1 MTAATKDEIA
11 GIPWWLV
18 LIEGIALIII
28 GALFLFF
35 PYRIEVLMFVIKVL
49 GIYWII
55 SGVFQ
60 LIVMFMDH
68 TAWGWKLFAGLLGI
82 LAGIVV
88 LGSPLWSSV
97 IVLATMVIIMGIQG
111 IVYGGIGL
119 YQAFKGGGWG
129 QGILSAISILF
140 GFVLLAN
147 VMIGA
152 AVLPWVLAVFA
163 IVGGIFAVIAAFKL
177 R

>member
-1 MTAATKDEIA
+1 MTTATKDEVA

-28 GALFLFF
+28 G
-35 PYRIEVLMFVIKVL
+35 VLLLSYPGRTLLIIIQIL

-55 SGVFQ
+55 SGIFQ
-60 LIVMFMDH
+60 LISMFMDH
-68 TAWGWKLFAGLLGI
+68 KAWGWKLFAGLLGI
-82 LAGIVV
+82 VAGIVV
-88 LGSPLWSSV
+88 LGSPMWSSV

-111 IVYGGIGL
+111 LVYGGIGL

-129 QGILSAISILF
+129 QGILAAISIFF
-140 GFVLLAN
+140 GFILLAN
-147 VMIGA
+147 VMISA
-152 AVLPWVLAVFA
+152 AVLPWVLAIFA
-163 IVGGIFAVIAAFKL
+163 IVGGIFAIIAAFKL

>member
-1 MTAATKDEIA
+1 MTTVTKDDVA

-28 GALFLFF
+28 GVLLLSYPAGALL
-35 PYRIEVLMFVIKVL
+35 VIIQIL

-55 SGVFQ
+55 SGIFQ
-60 LIVMFMDH
+60 LIGMFMDH

-88 LGSPLWSSV
+88 LSSPLWSSA

-129 QGILSAISILF
+129 RGILAAVSIFF
-140 GFVLLAN
+140 GFILLAN
-147 VMIGA
+147 VMISV
-152 AVLPWVLAVFA
+152 AVLPWVLAIFA
-163 IVGGIFAVIAAFKL
+163 IVGGIFAIIAAFKL

>member
-1 MTAATKDEIA
+1 MTTVTKDDVA

-28 GALFLFF
+28 G
-35 PYRIEVLMFVIKVL
+35 VLLLSYPGRTLLVIIQIL

-55 SGVFQ
+55 SGIFQ
-60 LIVMFMDH
+60 LIGMFMDH

-88 LGSPLWSSV
+88 LSSPLWSSA

-129 QGILSAISILF
+129 RGILAAISILF
-140 GFVLLAN
+140 GFILLAN
-147 VMIGA
+147 VMISV
-152 AVLPWVLAVFA
+152 AVLPWVLAIFA
-163 IVGGIFAVIAAFKL
+163 IVGGIFAIIAAFKL